1 MEEKILDI
9 LETICGVDEAR
20 EDKNIN
26 LFETGLLDSLA
37 VIELLVQI
45 EERLGIVI
53 EPTEVERE
61 QIETPNKLI
70 QYLSKRG

>member
-20 EDKNIN
+20 EDKDIN

-45 EERLGIVI
+45 EEKLGIVI

-61 QIETPNKLI
+61 EIETPNKLI